1 MKKKHLIMIMVGM
14 FVCGLCMSGYM
25 LKNGFA
31 KADSTPVAEVQID
44 DGFVVVIDNNEESIE
59 SFNNQV
65 QLSPV
70 LDSEDEIV
78 EAEVIND
85 ATVVVPETP
94 EDIED

>member
-14 FVCGLCMSGYM
+14 FVCGLCLSGYM

-31 KADSTPVAEVQID
+31 KADEAPVAEVQID
-44 DGFVVVIDNNEESIE
+44 DGFVVVIDNNAQSID

-65 QLSPV
+65 QVSPV
-70 LDSEDEIV
+70 EDDEIV

-85 ATVVVPETP
+85 ATVEATETP
-94 EDIED
+94 ESTEAP